1 MRVFLALLTFLAAW
15 SAPVRAAE
23 PSDGALRVLYFD
35 ARGAEQSAKGTLH
48 DYMAALG
55 RDAIWFDYAS
65 GPTPSS
71 ETLGFYDAL
80 LVKEDVPGL
89 GNEVKLPDGKM
100 IVVLRLKTDAN
111 ADAFRKELLGKL
123 NPARVSAWEKFLAQ
137 REPEVREENP
147 NVANYERRPKPLT
160 LQKPF
165 SVKGSM
171 ERTQVPADMKLVLFA
186 AEPDI

>member
-80 LVKEDVPGL
+80 LVKEDQVVKRGQKIAEVGTTGRSTGPHL
-89 GNEVKLPDGKM
+89 HFEVLVRGNVD
-100 IVVLRLKTDAN
+100 
-111 ADAFRKELLGKL
+111 
-123 NPARVSAWEKFLAQ
+123 NP
-137 REPEVREENP
+137 
-147 NVANYERRPKPLT
+147 
-160 LQKPF
+160 
-165 SVKGSM
+165 
-171 ERTQVPADMKLVLFA
+171 
-186 AEPDI
+186 I